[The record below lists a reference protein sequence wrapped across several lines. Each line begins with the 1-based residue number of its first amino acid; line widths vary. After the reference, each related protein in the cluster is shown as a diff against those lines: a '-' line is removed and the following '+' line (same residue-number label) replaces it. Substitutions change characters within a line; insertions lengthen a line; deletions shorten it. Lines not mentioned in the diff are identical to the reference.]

1 MEDNNMKTVQK
12 VLAVRN
18 DSDLAVLNEYLAKG
32 WRIVPKVGITTYFAL
47 EGPQEEETPPN
58 DDPAIGTCISY
69 RDQDNRQW
77 FGFVEEIHKHFLAC
91 SGIKVN
97 RKDIISKD
105 DYSERIQNDPDFINF
120 LMPAKGDVIQ
130 EHESGK
136 HYTIAGFASDMEGR
150 LLYEVL
156 EDASYLRREEFDII
170 GVLKSSF
177 PRRCQP
183 HRKNEK
189 LIK

>member
-32 WRIVPKVGITTYFAL
+32 WRIVPEVGTTTYFAL
-47 EGPQEEETPPN
+47 ESPQEEETLQN
-58 DDPAIGTCISY
+58 DDPAIGACISY

-105 DYSERIQNDPDFINF
+105 DYSERIQNDPGFINF

-136 HYTIAGFASDMEGR
+136 HYTIDRFHFGPKGIIYYVM
-150 LLYEVL
+150 L
-156 EDASYLRREEFDII
+156 EEKIALRREEFDII

-183 HRKNEK
+183 HRKNETY
-189 LIK
+189 

>member
-77 FGFVEEIHKHFLAC
+77 FGFVEEIHKHFLVC

-105 DYSERIQNDPDFINF
+105 DYSERIQNDSQFINF
-120 LMPAKGDVIQ
+120 LMPVKGDVIQ

-136 HYTIAGFASDMEGR
+136 HYTIDRYR
-150 LLYEVL
+150 LTS
-156 EDASYLRREEFDII
+156 DASGIIYYVMLEEEIALRREEFDII

-183 HRKNEK
+183 HRKNETY
-189 LIK
+189 